1 MVDKL
6 EISIEIIAHAT
17 ESLDKILDAF
27 VEFFD
32 LEETEFSKQE
42 VSGHFDNPIFLVLA
56 KISKKE
62 ARKFIEN
69 FRSKIPRD
77 SMDILIEGLSERIEG
92 STLHLRIGKQDLIRG
107 KISFEDKDAIKLK
120 IFTPS
125 YNKKDIV
132 KNYVLL
138 LKNAE

>member
-1 MVDKL
+1 MVDRL
-6 EISIEIIAHAT
+6 EISVEIIAHAT
-17 ESLDKILDAF
+17 ENLDKILDSF

-32 LEETEFSKQE
+32 LEGIEFSTQE
-42 VSGHFDNPIFLVLA
+42 VSGHFDNPIFLVSA

-62 ARKFIEN
+62 AKQFIKI
-69 FRSKIPRD
+69 FRSKISRD
-77 SMDILIEGLSERIEG
+77 SMDRLIEGISDRIEG

-107 KISFEDKDAIKLK
+107 TISFEDKDAIKLK
-120 IFTPS
+120 LFIPS

-138 LKNAE
+138 LKN